1 MGVKEIITDL
11 KYIANVLEVLNI
23 KTKTIII
30 LTEENNKLQSELIE
44 LRAVIERWLKL
55 GIEQNEQ
62 QTVFWDDDIVNLL
75 KYIRGEKIE

>member
-11 KYIANVLEVLNI
+11 KYIANMLEVLNI
-23 KTKTIII
+23 KTKTIIT

-55 GIEQNEQ
+55 GMEQNEQ
-62 QTVFWDDDIVNLL
+62 QTVFCDDDIVNLL
-75 KYIRGEKIE
+75 RYIRGEKIE

>member
-23 KTKTIII
+23 KTKTIIT

-55 GIEQNEQ
+55 GMEQNEQ
-62 QTVFWDDDIVNLL
+62 QTVFCDDDIVNLL
-75 KYIRGEKIE
+75 RYIRGEKIE

>member
-23 KTKTIII
+23 KTKTIIT

>member
-23 KTKTIII
+23 KTKTIIT

-55 GIEQNEQ
+55 GMEQNEQ

-75 KYIRGEKIE
+75 RYIRGEKIE

>member
-62 QTVFWDDDIVNLL
+62 QTVVWDDDIVNLL